1 MKVGLQSR
9 CQVMIAVTT
18 VDVEY
23 SVTDQDAL
31 AMRGSIDDD
40 DKEVGGKK

>member
-1 MKVGLQSR
+1 
-9 CQVMIAVTT
+9 MIAVLIAT

-23 SVTDQDAL
+23 SVTDRDAL